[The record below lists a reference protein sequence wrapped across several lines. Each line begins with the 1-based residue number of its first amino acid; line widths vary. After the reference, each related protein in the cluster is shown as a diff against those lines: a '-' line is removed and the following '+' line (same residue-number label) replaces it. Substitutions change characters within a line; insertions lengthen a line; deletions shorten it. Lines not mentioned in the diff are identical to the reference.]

1 MICTIPRNLA
11 LRAGVVALSLAACT
25 VPVQA
30 QNLYGLMK
38 DGPGEKFNDEDMRLF
53 NEAAA
58 KALTQAKVGESVNWA
73 NTATQSRG
81 ELKVLKTFTWRDSP
95 CRQLRMRNEAGDRKA
110 THSLNMC
117 RVQDKWRMVS
127 PSELKKG

>member
-1 MICTIPRNLA
+1 MTCATSRDMA
-11 LRAGVVALSLAACT
+11 LRACVVALSLAACT

-30 QNLYGLMK
+30 QNLHGLMK

-58 KALTQAKVGESVNWA
+58 KALNEAKVGESVRWE

-95 CRQLRMRNEAGDRKA
+95 CRQLRMRNEARDRKA
-110 THSLNMC
+110 TNSINMC

-127 PSELKKG
+127 PSELKKS

>member
-1 MICTIPRNLA
+1 MTCAIPRDMA
-11 LRAGVVALSLAACT
+11 LRVSIVALSLMACT

-30 QNLYGLMK
+30 QNLHGLMK

-58 KALTQAKVGESVNWA
+58 KALTQAKVGESVSWA

-81 ELKVLKTFTWRDSP
+81 ELKVLKAFSWKDSP

-110 THSLNMC
+110 THSINMC

>member
-1 MICTIPRNLA
+1 MTCAFPPDMA
-11 LRAGVVALSLAACT
+11 LRACVVALSLAACT

-38 DGPGEKFNDEDMRLF
+38 DGPGEKFNDEDIRLF
-53 NEAAA
+53 NQAADKALNEA
-58 KALTQAKVGESVNWA
+58 KAGETVRWENA
-73 NTATQSRG
+73 ATQNRG
-81 ELKVLKTFTWRDSP
+81 ELKVLKTFTWKESP
-95 CRQLRMRNEAGDRKA
+95 CRQVRMHNETRDRKA

-117 RVQDKWRMVS
+117 RLQDKWRMVS

>member
-1 MICTIPRNLA
+1 MTCAIPRDMA
-11 LRAGVVALSLAACT
+11 LRVSIVALSLMACT

-30 QNLYGLMK
+30 QNLHGLMK

-58 KALTQAKVGESVNWA
+58 KALTQATVGESVIWA
-73 NTATQSRG
+73 NTVTQHRG
-81 ELKVLKTFTWRDSP
+81 DLKVLKTFTWRDSP

-110 THSLNMC
+110 TRSINMC

>member
-1 MICTIPRNLA
+1 MIGTILRGLCAAALA
-11 LRAGVVALSLAACT
+11 IGALPAA
-25 VPVQA
+25 A
-30 QNLYGLMK
+30 QNYHGLFK
-38 DGPGEKFNDEDMRLF
+38 DSPAEKFNDEDMRLF

-58 KALTQAKVGESVNWA
+58 KALSQAKVGESVSWA
-73 NTATQSRG
+73 NTVTQNRG

-110 THSLNMC
+110 TRSINMC

>member
-1 MICTIPRNLA
+1 MTCATSRDMV
-11 LRAGVVALSLAACT
+11 LRACVVALSLVAST

-30 QNLYGLMK
+30 QNLHGLMK

-58 KALTQAKVGESVNWA
+58 KALNEAKVGESVRWENA
-73 NTATQSRG
+73 ATQSRG
-81 ELKVLKTFTWRDSP
+81 ELKVLKTFSWKDSP
-95 CRQLRMRNEAGDRKA
+95 CRQLRMQNEARDRKA
-110 THSLNMC
+110 THSINMC

-127 PSELKKG
+127 PSELKKS